1 VMKKTKL
8 LTWLGQFKN
17 IYLVITSFFII
28 WMFFFDSN
36 SVLIQ
41 WQLSSEIKDLEQ
53 EKNYLE
59 TEIARDKALLKKFS
73 DSIEKERF
81 AREHYFFKKP
91 NEDIFI
97 IEMKD
102 SLPKNK

>member
-53 EKNYLE
+53 EKNYFE

>member
-1 VMKKTKL
+1 MKKTKL
-8 LTWLGQFKN
+8 LAWLGQFKN

-28 WMFFFDSN
+28 WMLFFDSN

>member
-1 VMKKTKL
+1 MKKMKL

-102 SLPKNK
+102 SLSKNK

>member
-1 VMKKTKL
+1 MKKMKL

-73 DSIEKERF
+73 DSIEKQRF

>member
-1 VMKKTKL
+1 MKKTKL

-53 EKNYLE
+53 KKNYLE

>member
-1 VMKKTKL
+1 MKKMKL

-28 WMFFFDSN
+28 WMLFFDSN

-73 DSIEKERF
+73 DSIEKQRF

>member
-1 VMKKTKL
+1 MKNTKL
-8 LTWLGQFKN
+8 PTWLSQFKN
-17 IYLVITSFFII
+17 VYILITSFFIV
-28 WMFFFDSN
+28 WMLFFDSN

-41 WQLSSEIKDLEQ
+41 WQLSSEIKDLEK
-53 EKNYLE
+53 EKSYLE
-59 TEIARDKALLKKFS
+59 SEIARDKALLEKFT

-97 IEMKD
+97 IEMND
-102 SLPKNK
+102 SLSKNE

>member
-1 VMKKTKL
+1 MKNTKL
-8 LTWLGQFKN
+8 PTWLGQFKN
-17 IYLVITSFFII
+17 IYILITSFFIV
-28 WMFFFDSN
+28 WMLFFDSN

-41 WQLSSEIKDLEQ
+41 WQLSNEIKDLEK
-53 EKNYLE
+53 EKSYLE
-59 TEIARDKALLKKFS
+59 SEIARDKALLEKFV

-97 IEMKD
+97 IEMND
-102 SLPKNK
+102 SLSKNE

>member
-1 VMKKTKL
+1 MKKTKL

-59 TEIARDKALLKKFS
+59 TEIERDKALLKKFS

-102 SLPKNK
+102 SIPKNK

>member
-1 VMKKTKL
+1 MKKTKL

-41 WQLSSEIKDLEQ
+41 WQLSSKIKDLEQ

>member
-1 VMKKTKL
+1 MKKTKL

-59 TEIARDKALLKKFS
+59 TEIAKDKALLKKFS

>member
-1 VMKKTKL
+1 MKKTKL

-81 AREHYFFKKP
+81 AREHYFFKKL

>member
-1 VMKKTKL
+1 MKKMKL

-59 TEIARDKALLKKFS
+59 TEIARDKELLKKFS

>member
-1 VMKKTKL
+1 MKKTKL

-73 DSIEKERF
+73 DSIEKQRF

>member
-1 VMKKTKL
+1 MKKTKL

-59 TEIARDKALLKKFS
+59 TEIERDKALLKKFS

>member
-1 VMKKTKL
+1 M
-8 LTWLGQFKN
+8 
-17 IYLVITSFFII
+17 ITSFFII

>member
-1 VMKKTKL
+1 MKKMKL

-28 WMFFFDSN
+28 WMLFFDSN

-102 SLPKNK
+102 SLSKNK

>member
-1 VMKKTKL
+1 ML
-8 LTWLGQFKN
+8 
-17 IYLVITSFFII
+17 
-28 WMFFFDSN
+28 FFDSN

-41 WQLSSEIKDLEQ
+41 WQLSSEIKDLEK
-53 EKNYLE
+53 EKSYLE
-59 TEIARDKALLKKFS
+59 SEIARDKALLEKFT

-97 IEMKD
+97 IEMND
-102 SLPKNK
+102 SLSKNE

>member
-1 VMKKTKL
+1 MKKMKL

-59 TEIARDKALLKKFS
+59 TEIERDKALLKKFS

>member
-1 VMKKTKL
+1 MKKTKL

-28 WMFFFDSN
+28 WMLFFDSN

-41 WQLSSEIKDLEQ
+41 WQLSSEIKNLEQ

-73 DSIEKERF
+73 DSIEKQRF

>member
-1 VMKKTKL
+1 MKNTKL
-8 LTWLGQFKN
+8 PTWLSQFKN
-17 IYLVITSFFII
+17 IYILITSFFIV
-28 WMFFFDSN
+28 WMLFFDSN

-41 WQLSSEIKDLEQ
+41 WQLSSEIKDLEK
-53 EKNYLE
+53 EKSYLE
-59 TEIARDKALLKKFS
+59 SEIARDKALLEKFT

-97 IEMKD
+97 IEMND
-102 SLPKNK
+102 SLSKNE

>member
-1 VMKKTKL
+1 MKKMKL

-28 WMFFFDSN
+28 WMLFFDSN

-59 TEIARDKALLKKFS
+59 TEIERDKALLKKFS

>member
-1 VMKKTKL
+1 MKKMKL

-28 WMFFFDSN
+28 WMLFFDSN

-53 EKNYLE
+53 EKKLFRN
-59 TEIARDKALLKKFS
+59 RNS
-73 DSIEKERF
+73 
-81 AREHYFFKKP
+81 
-91 NEDIFI
+91 
-97 IEMKD
+97 
-102 SLPKNK
+102 

>member
-1 VMKKTKL
+1 MKKTKF

>member
-1 VMKKTKL
+1 MKNTKL
-8 LTWLGQFKN
+8 PTWLGQLKN
-17 IYLVITSFFII
+17 IYILITSFFIV
-28 WMFFFDSN
+28 WMLFFDSN

-41 WQLSSEIKDLEQ
+41 WQLSNEIKDLEK
-53 EKNYLE
+53 EKSYLE
-59 TEIARDKALLKKFS
+59 SEIARDKALLEKFA

-97 IEMKD
+97 IEMND
-102 SLPKNK
+102 SLSKNE

>member
-1 VMKKTKL
+1 MKKTKL

-28 WMFFFDSN
+28 WMFLFDSN